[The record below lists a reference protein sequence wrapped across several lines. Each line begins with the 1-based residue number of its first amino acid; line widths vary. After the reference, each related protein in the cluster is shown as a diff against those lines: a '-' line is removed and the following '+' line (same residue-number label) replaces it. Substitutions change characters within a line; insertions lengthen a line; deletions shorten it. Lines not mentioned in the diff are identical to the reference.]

1 MAWVNAYLKAV
12 THVKFVNGRPV
23 VPPAADGPVPVMLAT
38 EYTMGRSGALDTD
51 LLAQR
56 DFYGTNFTKPL
67 LFMGDGAY
75 FSGKAAAMN
84 LTGDQWGVMNETGSY
99 PGQPWLWLYT
109 LWYYV
114 PGFSASANV
123 DLIAVY
129 LTGLATI
136 LLLADPLHP
145 RPARHPALDPRPP
158 PHLAQLGAGHRRH
171 GRRHGRHRPG
181 RRRRPRHRPR
191 PRRPA
196 GTSRP
201 AHRPAGHGRAAHAD
215 TGDPARAGRPPAR
228 ARCLDPGRQRKR
240 DQSPCRDGRRRRGWI
255 VSPRNPAG
263 GSDDGRC
270 AARAR
275 PPNGCIEPPR
285 SALHPPDALAGLRPA
300 ARCRATA
307 RRGRRRPPR
316 AS

>member
-12 THVKFVNGRPV
+12 TKVKFVNGAPV
-23 VPPAADGPVPVMLAT
+23 VPAAADGPVPVMLAT

-75 FSGKAAAMN
+75 FSDKAAAMN

-129 LTGLATI
+129 LRPGHHLA
-136 LLLADPLHP
+136 AGHPLHP
-145 RPARHPALDPRPP
+145 RPARHPTLDPRPP
-158 PHLAQLGAGHRRH
+158 PHLAQLGTS
-171 GRRHGRHRPG
+171 
-181 RRRRPRHRPR
+181 

-196 GTSRP
+196 VG
-201 AHRPAGHGRAAHAD
+201 
-215 TGDPARAGRPPAR
+215 PARP
-228 ARCLDPGRQRKR
+228 L
-240 DQSPCRDGRRRRGWI
+240 
-255 VSPRNPAG
+255 SPRQH
-263 GSDDGRC
+263 R
-270 AARAR
+270 
-275 PPNGCIEPPR
+275 
-285 SALHPPDALAGLRPA
+285 HPWLS
-300 ARCRATA
+300 RATQPKNGA
-307 RRGRRRPPR
+307 QFATHTNAVG
-316 AS
+316 